1 MAQFIAQLDSL
12 IASLIVWYLTITI
25 TIPIIIFWLD
35 ILNKLREYWI
45 SFNNI
50 FKNKEMWVKKM
61 YNLLFLSYLLIISLY
76 VVSLYYYIMKI
87 VILLILVFFLYI
99 FFLKII
105 KIFKYLESDYIYL
118 ISEPNIKIINESI
131 NKQLNNKG
139 IQVKESYPLI
149 TKEEIFE
156 KLRYNSESND
166 QFAKILN
173 TIEYLNQEKK
183 EREIILMVTNIIQ
196 GFYQI
201 EKKSEIRNLIKIN
214 LISIILQLNISI
226 FVKKVILQKY
236 KEDIKNIIKEKKVD
250 AELLYWII
258 ISERL
263 LFLEYIKYFDY
274 DKDKNEITMLLK
286 KYFNKNWFKEYKYLK
301 YETNLLINIY
311 INNILEWK
319 TSSDAANVWANLE
332 NLFYLITKVI
342 IDNNFRE
349 IDFLW
354 DLSEKTVFEKKLPE
368 VLNHVFKIHTSYGYY
383 FYNSIKEL
391 LININNRKDNFYIF
405 IILRL
410 LIIKTDDEYKY
421 NLKNLIKENIDESI
435 LKNDFYFTD
444 DLPKELKKK
453 LWEEYFIKYYRSLF
467 FNDK

>member
-1 MAQFIAQLDSL
+1 M
-12 IASLIVWYLTITI
+12 
-25 TIPIIIFWLD
+25 
-35 ILNKLREYWI
+35 
-45 SFNNI
+45 
-50 FKNKEMWVKKM
+50 
-61 YNLLFLSYLLIISLY
+61 
-76 VVSLYYYIMKI
+76 
-87 VILLILVFFLYI
+87 
-99 FFLKII
+99 KII

-201 EKKSEIRNLIKIN
+201 EKKSEIRNLIIIN

-226 FVKKVILQKY
+226 FVKKVIIQKY

-250 AELLYWII
+250 AELLYGII

-274 DKDKNEITMLLK
+274 DKDKNEIIMLLK
-286 KYFNKNWFKEYKYLK
+286 KYFNKNGFKEYKHLK
-301 YETNLLINIY
+301 HETNLLINIY
-311 INNILEWK
+311 INNILEGK
-319 TSSDAANVWANLE
+319 TSSDAADVWANLE

-349 IDFLW
+349 IDFLG
-354 DLSEKTVFEKKLPE
+354 DLSKKTVFETKLPE

-453 LWEEYFIKYYRSLF
+453 LGEEYFIKYYRSLF